1 MKKMKIFIMAF
12 MAFMIF
18 SIATLNIHAAEII
31 TDKVSKGAVGASHS
45 GSGKALK
52 VMVEKDGQKHTY
64 NLRGDGKVDYYP
76 LQMGNGSYKVSILEN
91 VSGNKFSL
99 LKSENISATIANN
112 NDVYLNSIQIINW
125 NKSDPAIVK
134 ASALKN
140 ADGVYGY
147 IIKSVKYDYDKAKTV
162 KPGYDPVINDTF
174 KTNKGIC
181 YDYSALE
188 AGMLRSLGVPTKLV
202 KGYAKGVDGYH
213 AWNEILINGK
223 WVVVDSTFDAAM
235 WGGNAKHTM
244 SKNSGDYQKVYEY

>member
-1 MKKMKIFIMAF
+1 MKKIKILVMAF
-12 MAFMIF
+12 IVF
-18 SIATLNIHAAEII
+18 SAVALNIHAAEIL

-45 GSGKALK
+45 GSGKTLK
-52 VMVEKDGQKHTY
+52 VMIEKEGKKHTY
-64 NLRGDGKVDYYP
+64 NLRNDGNADYYP
-76 LQMGNGSYKVSILEN
+76 LQMGNGSYKISILEN

-99 LKSENISATIANN
+99 LKSENIDVKIANS

-125 NKSDPAIVK
+125 NTSDPAIVK
-134 ASALKN
+134 AGTLKN
-140 ADGVYGY
+140 TNGVYGY
-147 IIKSVKYDYDKAKTV
+147 VVKNVKYDYDKAKTV
-162 KPGYDPVINDTF
+162 KPGYDPVINETF

-213 AWNEILINGK
+213 AWNEIFIDGK

-235 WGGNAKHTM
+235 WGGSAKQSM
-244 SKNSGDYQKVYEY
+244 SKKASDYQKVYEY

>member
-1 MKKMKIFIMAF
+1 MKKITILFISF
-12 MAFMIF
+12 ILF
-18 SIATLNIHAAEII
+18 SIFAINTHAAEIL

-45 GSGKALK
+45 SSGKTLK
-52 VMVEKDGQKHTY
+52 VMIEKDGQKYTY
-64 NLRGDGKVDYYP
+64 NLRNDGKADYYP
-76 LQMGNGSYKVSILEN
+76 LQLGSGSYKVSILEN
-91 VSGNKFSL
+91 VSGNKFSM
-99 LKSENISATIANN
+99 LKSENITANIANN

-125 NKSDPAIVK
+125 SKSDPAISK
-134 ASALKN
+134 ASSLKN
-140 ADGVYGY
+140 AEGVYNY
-147 IIKSVKYDYDKAKTV
+147 IIKNIKYDYDKAKTV

-188 AGMLRSLGVPTKLV
+188 AGMLRSLGIPTKLV

-235 WGGNAKHTM
+235 WGGNTKYTM